1 MPAISKKYV
10 ANRLEARTRA
20 GGEEK
25 ITCYLNGYRMYL
37 IRYMYWV
44 MLECWGN
51 GQGFGVYGKVETAS
65 PFVSGRVGVV
75 WLYL

>member
-1 MPAISKKYV
+1 
-10 ANRLEARTRA
+10 
-20 GGEEK
+20 
-25 ITCYLNGYRMYL
+25 MYL

-65 PFVSGRVGVV
+65 PFVSGRVGVI